1 MRVAIVGGTGDEG
14 FALARRL
21 ASAGEDVVIGSREE
35 GRGANAAAEAS
46 AGPGDVSVEGT
57 ENAKAVASADVVFVT
72 VPYAGQAAIY
82 RDLKEE
88 WPDGVVV
95 CDTTTPLASA
105 VGDRAWRVLRPWEG
119 SAAEQAKQLLPDR
132 VRFVAGFHTVGAR
145 PLADLDA
152 PVEADVL
159 LCGDDDEAKAVVG
172 DLVDRIPG
180 LRWLDCG
187 PLSVARIVE
196 PLTALLI
203 SVNRRYRI
211 HGAGVRL
218 TGREAWGTPPT
229 K

>member
-1 MRVAIVGGTGDEG
+1 MRIAIVGGTGDEG
-14 FALARRL
+14 YALALRL
-21 ASAGEDVVIGSREE
+21 AKAGEDVVIGSRDES
-35 GRGANAAAEAS
+35 RGAKAAAEAS
-46 AGPGDVSVEGT
+46 SALGDVSVEGT
-57 ENAKAVASADVVFVT
+57 ENAKAIASADVVFVT

-88 WPDGVVV
+88 WPDEVVV

-105 VGDRAWRVLRPWEG
+105 VGDRPWRVLRPWEG

-145 PLADLDA
+145 PLADLDS
-152 PVEADVL
+152 PVDVDVL
-159 LCGDDDEAKAVVG
+159 LCGDDDEAKVVVG
-172 DLVDRIPG
+172 GLVERIPG

-203 SVNRRYRI
+203 SVNRRYGI

-218 TGREAWGTPPT
+218 TGRESWGTPGA